1 MTAKK
6 KTTKKV
12 AKKPATKAA
21 TKKTTPPKTKT
32 LYFEKMS
39 KKEVTVMKAMNGNG
53 KGKRTVLT
61 LSEISDATGWDKAM
75 GQKKANWTVRN
86 AIRRILRCGWI
97 ERYGEHGDGTYRV
110 SQFGRKQMKKPTPL
124 PIKAKPAKKKTTAK
138 KVTKKAT
145 KKPAKKKAASAKKAA
160 TVLKPPSNVF
170 VPPKNHQPRAQA

>member
-6 KTTKKV
+6 KPAKKAAKKATTK
-12 AKKPATKAA
+12 T
-21 TKKTTPPKTKT
+21 PKTKT

-53 KGKRTVLT
+53 KGTRTVLT
-61 LSEISDATGWDKAM
+61 LAEISDNTGWKKAM

-97 ERYGEHGDGTYRV
+97 ERYGEAGDGEYRV
-110 SQFGRKQMKKPTPL
+110 SQFGRKQMNKPTPV
-124 PIKAKPAKKKTTAK
+124 PVKAKPAKKTAAK
-138 KVTKKAT
+138 KKAPKKL
-145 KKPAKKKAASAKKAA
+145 AKKKAAAM
-160 TVLKPPSNVF
+160 KPPSNVF

>member
-1 MTAKK
+1 MAPKK
-6 KTTKKV
+6 KTV
-12 AKKPATKAA
+12 KPATKAA

-61 LSEISDATGWDKAM
+61 LAEISDNTGWKKAM

-124 PIKAKPAKKKTTAK
+124 PIKAEPAKKPAK

>member
-1 MTAKK
+1 MAPKKNTAKK
-6 KTTKKV
+6 A

-53 KGKRTVLT
+53 KGTRTVLT
-61 LSEISDATGWDKAM
+61 LAEISDNTGWKKAM

-97 ERYGEHGDGTYRV
+97 ERYGEAGDGEYRV
-110 SQFGRKQMKKPTPL
+110 SQFGRKQMNKPTPV
-124 PIKAKPAKKKTTAK
+124 PVKAKPAKKTAAK
-138 KVTKKAT
+138 KKAP
-145 KKPAKKKAASAKKAA
+145 KKPAKKKAAKKKAA
-160 TVLKPPSNVF
+160 AMKPPSNVF